1 MARSV
6 RKVAQQS
13 PQRPRTTRP
22 ASGGLAPKQLAAYF
36 QAKLAA
42 ELGPHN
48 VKRLLDLGEP
58 VVVLDVRS
66 VDGYQS
72 GHVPGARSIPFE
84 RLVDRYRELPVDQEI
99 VTYCWDATCF
109 LSTKAAYFLASKGY
123 RVKEMIGGIE
133 AWKAAGFPVEQ
144 TSAELVGVVA
154 S

>member
-1 MARSV
+1 MARSA
-6 RKVAQQS
+6 RKAARQS
-13 PQRPRTTRP
+13 SKRSRTIRP
-22 ASGGLAPKQLAAYF
+22 ASGGLAPQQLALYF

-58 VVVLDVRS
+58 VTVLDVRS
-66 VDGYQS
+66 ADGYQS

-84 RLVDRYRELPVDQEI
+84 RLADRYRELPVDQEI
-99 VTYCWDATCF
+99 VTYCWDAACL
-109 LSTKAAYFLASKGY
+109 LSTRAAFFLASKGY

-133 AWKAAGFPVEQ
+133 AWKAAGFPAEQ
-144 TSAELVGVVA
+144 TSVELAGVAA